1 MTIAGPWPMAIELP
15 FGELAVA
22 SQRLIGHRYTLST
35 LDVLGDTV
43 CLLPDDD
50 GALMSLRLRL
60 LDLAAYPDD
69 LDAKWQLHLTVC
81 RGANTQRV
89 SEVRRALAAALPLT
103 CTVRNFLLAEMLSPS
118 DVRLGK
124 LASQLDASSA
134 EEGYPRG

>member
-1 MTIAGPWPMAIELP
+1 MPP
-15 FGELAVA
+15 
-22 SQRLIGHRYTLST
+22 S
-35 LDVLGDTV
+35 
-43 CLLPDDD
+43 PDDD

-69 LDAKWQLHLTVC
+69 LDENWPLHLTVC
-81 RGANTQRV
+81 RGADTQRV

-124 LASQLDASSA
+124 LAPQLDASSA